1 MINELRD
8 KFNTKIKLK
17 QDKKEELYNDISRI
31 DNELLE
37 LNEMLLKVSDNDA
50 FFKITPNEAF
60 EILKVLGYEDENERL
75 EVYISLISSKKEE
88 KISENKIDF
97 DIPNFFKSMD
107 I

>member
-1 MINELRD
+1 MISELRD

-60 EILKVLGYEDENERL
+60 EILKALGYEDEKERL

-97 DIPNFFKSMD
+97 DIPNFFKSLD
-107 I
+107 